1 MIKHWINGREV
12 ESKDVFENYNPATGE
27 LIGEVASGGA
37 AEIDAA
43 VAAAREAFPK
53 WANTPAKERARLM
66 RRLGELIDR
75 NVPHLAELETLDT
88 GLPIHQTKN
97 VLIPRASH
105 NFEFFAEV
113 CTRMNGHSY
122 PVDDQ
127 MLNYTLYQPVGV
139 CGLVSPWNVPFM
151 TATWKT
157 APCLALGN
165 TAVLKMS
172 ELSPLTANEL
182 GRLVHEAGIPPG
194 VFNVVQG
201 YGASAGD
208 ALVRHRDVRAV
219 SFTGGTATGR
229 RIMEAA
235 GIKKYSM
242 ELGGKSPVLVFEDAD
257 LERALDAA
265 LFTIFSLNGE
275 RCTAGS
281 RIFVQESVYP
291 QFVAEF
297 AARARRL
304 IVGDPQDPKTQ
315 VGSMITQAHYDKV
328 TGYIRIGLE
337 AEYFP
342 AYLGWLREETER
354 LDIEYLILGCHYDT
368 TDEQDARASR
378 FGGSPSTAHGR
389 RYAEQVVEALE
400 TGLYRYLAHPDLF
413 LNRVTAFDAD
423 AEKACRDICAAAAR
437 LDIPL
442 EYNMAGLTLQDRP
455 DGSLGYTR
463 DEFWHIAAEYPVKAI
478 VGCDAHAPSE
488 LDVVPS
494 IEEKKAFLHSLGIPV
509 LDTLPGLE

>member
-194 VFNVVQG
+194 CSTWSR
-201 YGASAGD
+201 ATAPAPATRWSA
-208 ALVRHRDVRAV
+208 
-219 SFTGGTATGR
+219 TATCARCPSPAAPPPGDESWR
-229 RIMEAA
+229 R
-235 GIKKYSM
+235 
-242 ELGGKSPVLVFEDAD
+242 P
-257 LERALDAA
+257 
-265 LFTIFSLNGE
+265 
-275 RCTAGS
+275 GS
-281 RIFVQESVYP
+281 RSTRWSW
-291 QFVAEF
+291 A
-297 AARARRL
+297 
-304 IVGDPQDPKTQ
+304 
-315 VGSMITQAHYDKV
+315 
-328 TGYIRIGLE
+328 
-337 AEYFP
+337 
-342 AYLGWLREETER
+342 
-354 LDIEYLILGCHYDT
+354 
-368 TDEQDARASR
+368 ASR
-378 FGGSPSTAHGR
+378 RCWSSRTPTSSGRWTPRCSPSSR
-389 RYAEQVVEALE
+389 
-400 TGLYRYLAHPDLF
+400 
-413 LNRVTAFDAD
+413 
-423 AEKACRDICAAAAR
+423 
-437 LDIPL
+437 
-442 EYNMAGLTLQDRP
+442 
-455 DGSLGYTR
+455 
-463 DEFWHIAAEYPVKAI
+463 
-478 VGCDAHAPSE
+478 
-488 LDVVPS
+488 
-494 IEEKKAFLHSLGIPV
+494 
-509 LDTLPGLE
+509 